1 MSPETLTAYVEIKL
15 ALQEPKPV
23 QDLNNNDDTIILSEA
38 DNLDNFIDEYI
49 VDESVFDFFME
60 NQDDDEYFSRKGKCI
75 DDYFDV
81 FTPNDPYEKSA
92 PKISDTEEWSTQDY
106 VN

>member
-1 MSPETLTAYVEIKL
+1 MSPQTLTAYVKIKL
-15 ALQEPKPV
+15 ALQEQKPAK
-23 QDLNNNDDTIILSEA
+23 DINNNDDNIVISEA
-38 DNLDNFIDEYI
+38 DNFDEYI

-60 NQDDDEYFSRKGKCI
+60 NQDDDEYFHRKGKCI
-75 DDYFDV
+75 DNYYDV
-81 FTPNDPYEKSA
+81 FTPNDIYEKSA